1 MLLTPFYNPDKSYE
15 DNFAEG
21 PFGAFTDGKVYEET
35 GEPEVSFLG
44 QKVYLPFGIAA
55 GPLVN
60 GRFVKAALEKGFD
73 LAVYKT
79 VRSGKY
85 PCHPWP
91 NVLAVHPGGDLTME
105 RAKEPLV
112 ADRNY
117 TEPLGI
123 TNSFGVPSFDPSF
136 WQKDMSETIK
146 SAGKGKLVIGSFQ
159 GTAKGDGNVESYV
172 QDFVTT
178 AKLVKE
184 AGALVMEANLSC
196 PNEGSAHLLCFDL
209 ERTKKIAY
217 AIKNEIGNTPLILKL
232 AYFADQSALERFVH
246 ELGSMVQGF
255 ATINTIAAKIIDD
268 KGEQALPG
276 KGREM
281 SGVCGAPIKW
291 GGLDMVKR
299 LHELRENSQ
308 FEYTII
314 GVGGVTTAADYTEY
328 RKAGADAVM
337 SVTGAMWNPF
347 LAQEIKKI

>member
-21 PFGAFTDGKVYEET
+21 PFGAFTDGKVYEEK

-44 QKVYLPFGIAA
+44 QNVYLPFGIAA

-60 GRFVKAALEKGFD
+60 GKFVKAAFEKGFD

-146 SAGKGKLVIGSFQ
+146 NAGKGKLVIGSFQ

-184 AGALVMEANLSC
+184 AGAKVMEANLSC

-217 AIKNEIGNTPLILKL
+217 EIKSAIGDTPLILKL
-232 AYFADQSALERFVH
+232 AYFADQEALARFVH
-246 ELGSMVQGF
+246 ELGDIVQGF
-255 ATINTIAAKIIDD
+255 ATINTIAAKIVDD
-268 KGEQALPG
+268 RGEQALPG

-291 GGLDMVKR
+291 GGIDMVKR
-299 LHELRENSQ
+299 LHKLREESNLK
-308 FEYTII
+308 YTII
-314 GVGGVTTAADYTEY
+314 GVGGVTTPADYQEY
-328 RKAGADAVM
+328 HKAGADAVM